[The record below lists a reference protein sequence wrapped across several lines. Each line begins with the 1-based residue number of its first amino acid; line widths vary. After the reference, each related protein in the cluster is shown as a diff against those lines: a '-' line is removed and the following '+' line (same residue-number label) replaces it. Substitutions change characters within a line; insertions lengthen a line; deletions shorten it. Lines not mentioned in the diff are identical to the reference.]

1 MLLWRDTELT
11 VESVVPDLLHVVP
24 ILNDTMLD
32 GLLDSENSTL
42 LLSLLTDVDLFLIE
56 TDHDAWHLG
65 APHNSR
71 EY

>member
-1 MLLWRDTELT
+1 M
-11 VESVVPDLLHVVP
+11 PDLLHVVP

-65 APHNSR
+65 AANHC
-71 EY
+71 